1 VREPKILLLNLP
13 SPADQRLWRDDA
25 GGFGVAIHVPQ
36 KFKNGRETTLHPFF
50 PYASALL
57 LKAGYEF
64 KVYDCQRLRLC
75 STDEVLA
82 LIRKENPDIIFS
94 IISLPSIWSDL
105 SVLTEIKKILQN
117 VWTIGVG
124 TVCRVIQGE
133 VLCKGGVDA
142 VLRNE
147 FPHVSGIIELIE
159 ALQRRQDLKDVKGVS
174 YIKNGQIIDNPALP
188 ELNIND
194 LPEACYDFTPL
205 DGYETF
211 TDKYGERFAY
221 VSILDSKGCPYKC
234 FYCPYPLGY
243 GEKWS
248 FRSPKSIA
256 DEMERLHNNYNIK
269 GFAFRGQ
276 SFAYN
281 KEQAIKICD
290 EIIKRNLDI
299 AWICESRVNEISK
312 ELLLKMKK
320 AGCRRIHY
328 GVETGDPETLKI
340 AKAGV
345 QLETIE
351 RAFKL
356 SKEMDVLTQAHIIL
370 GWPDETIETIEN
382 TRKLI
387 LKLDPDILN
396 VNFLTPYPGTKLYEV
411 ALQNS
416 LLITTDWSKFTS
428 HDIVIKTKNLST
440 TELFKLK
447 NKIVQDFLKQR
458 LKKLL
463 LDISAYKRPY
473 YLLNSARKMIE
484 EIVFPQP
491 IDGST

>member
-1 VREPKILLLNLP
+1 MRDPKILLLNLP
-13 SPADQRLWRDDA
+13 SPSDQRLWRDDA
-25 GGFGVAIHVPQ
+25 GGFGAAIHVPK
-36 KFKNGRETTLHPFF
+36 KFKNGHEITLHPFF

-64 KVYDCQRLRLC
+64 KVYDCQRLRTR
-75 STDEVLA
+75 SINEVLA
-82 LIRKENPDIIFS
+82 LVRKENPDIIFS
-94 IISLPSIWSDL
+94 IISLPSIWNDL
-105 SVLTEIKKILQN
+105 SVLTEIKKVFQN

-133 VLCKGGVDA
+133 VLYKGGVDA

-147 FPHVSGIIELIE
+147 FPYVSGIIDLIR
-159 ALQRRQDLKDVKGVS
+159 ALQRRQDLKNIKGIS
-174 YIKNGQIIDNPALP
+174 YIKNGQIIDNPSLE
-188 ELNIND
+188 ELDIND

-243 GEKWS
+243 GERWS
-248 FRSPKSIA
+248 FRSPKSIV
-256 DEMERLHNNYNIK
+256 DEMEKLYNDYNIR

-290 EIIKRNLDI
+290 EIIKRKLDV
-299 AWICESRVNEISK
+299 AWICESRVNEVSR
-312 ELLLKMKK
+312 EVLLKMKK

-328 GVETGDPETLKI
+328 GVETGDPEILKI
-340 AKAGV
+340 AKVGV
-345 QLETIE
+345 KQETIE

-356 SKEMDVLTQAHIIL
+356 SKKMDILTQAHIIL
-370 GWPDETIETIEN
+370 GWPNETIGTIEN

-396 VNFLTPYPGTKLYEV
+396 INFLTPYPGTKLYEV
-411 ALQNS
+411 ACQNS

-428 HDIVIKTKNLST
+428 HDIVIKTKYLST
-440 TELFKLK
+440 TKLFELK
-447 NKIVQDFLKQR
+447 NKIVRYFLKQR

-463 LDISAYKRPY
+463 LDINAYKRPY
-473 YLLNSARKMIE
+473 YLLNSAKKLME
-484 EIVFPQP
+484 GIVFP
-491 IDGST
+491 